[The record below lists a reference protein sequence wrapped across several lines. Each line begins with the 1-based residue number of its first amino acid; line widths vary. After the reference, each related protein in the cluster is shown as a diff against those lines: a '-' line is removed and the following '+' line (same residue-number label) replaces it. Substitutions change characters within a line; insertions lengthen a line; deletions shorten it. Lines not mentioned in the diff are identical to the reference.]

1 MPEPTTP
8 VAPQAGDPG
17 VTPAP
22 AATITSPEP
31 QAGEGNINEP
41 LSLEE
46 AKKLRSEAQA
56 LRKREKDVLAQ
67 LKTYQDAEQAQKDAQ
82 LSEVEKANK
91 QYADAQDTIETL
103 ASELLEMRV
112 FRAVSQEASK
122 LNFILPTDMLTKLLL
137 NDLDSIEFDN
147 GKPTNI
153 EKLLTELAKSTPDLI
168 KPEPAPVGTP
178 GFGAPVIPAM
188 NPGRSQIVQPGQ
200 QPGGRIPRITDP
212 GLWKG
217 GR

>member
-1 MPEPTTP
+1 MAEPTTP

-31 QAGEGNINEP
+31 QAGEGNTTEP
-41 LSLEE
+41 ISLEE

-67 LKTYQDAEQAQKDAQ
+67 LKTYQDAEEATKLAT
-82 LSEVEKANK
+82 LSETEKLNK
-91 QYADAQDTIETL
+91 QYAESQEQLETL

-147 GKPTNI
+147 GKPTNV
-153 EKLLTELAKSTPDLI
+153 EKLLTELATSTPDLI
-168 KPEPAPVGTP
+168 KPAQQAQTTPP

-200 QPGGRIPRITDP
+200 QPGGRIPRITDS

-217 GR
+217 R